1 MLGTVNL
8 EIIKLSEGTNHLS
21 ECTLSYQNTQPCMID
36 FQNSELG
43 EHHFEGRD
51 VFDCLC
57 QLRGFLEK
65 TGWNILCNGARI
77 DAYPSSMSRDMG
89 GGMKLYHLKLGKR
102 PQRSDLLRIFDR
114 AEPNQIGTIEQQR
127 AYHEK
132 WRASEKSS

>member
-8 EIIKLSEGTNHLS
+8 QIIKLSEGTNHLS

-43 EHHFEGRD
+43 HHHFEGRD

-57 QLRGFLEK
+57 QLRHFLERI
-65 TGWNILCNGARI
+65 GWNILCNGSRI

-102 PQRSDLLRIFDR
+102 PQRSDLLRIFER
-114 AEPNQIGTIEQQR
+114 AEPDQIGTIEEQR
-127 AYHEK
+127 AYYEK
-132 WRASEKSS
+132 WCASEKSN